1 MRINNLYKAEI
12 YRFFHSIFIFI
23 FMAAGLFGILFLASD
38 NSDVLL
44 GDGTVEGALNSTM
57 RIANL
62 IIALVVSVGISSY
75 AGKEFRLKTICY
87 EIMGGHSLWKISLTK
102 TITCGLFA
110 SILLQLGI
118 LFFFVTVPGALQ
130 MYSLQHILFMFIII
144 FHIMRGYGFCK
155 IAFSKTL
162 TCAIILPVL
171 ILICMMIYLGIFCG
185 LSFCELYFR
194 GCGIFFLLFHLCS
207 ASILYVLLCR
217 TPVIGGSLAF
227 FRFFV
232 IEAVLPTGTQPQ
244 LMKLNV
250 FNQWYQLVDA
260 KTPLTIEWLV
270 SILGIAAVEYGILQM
285 VLSGSAKWRDM

>member
-144 FHIMRGYGFCK
+144 FHI
-155 IAFSKTL
+155 
-162 TCAIILPVL
+162 
-171 ILICMMIYLGIFCG
+171 
-185 LSFCELYFR
+185 
-194 GCGIFFLLFHLCS
+194 CS
-207 ASILYVLLCR
+207 CTVLYVILCR
-217 TPVIGGSLAF
+217 NGVLGGCLAF
-227 FRFFV
+227 VRFTLLEVMVLFAVGLFV
-232 IEAVLPTGTQPQ
+232 QESVREKCKSLSVMSQWSAVIRSGFAIPQEYMAGIIFGAVVEYAVLLAAIQFCS
-244 LMKLNV
+244 KK
-250 FNQWYQLVDA
+250 VDF
-260 KTPLTIEWLV
+260 
-270 SILGIAAVEYGILQM
+270 
-285 VLSGSAKWRDM
+285 